1 MNISHISPLL
11 QFKSVTYSGLK
22 PGLRLIILG
31 AVHGNET
38 CGTQAI
44 EKIMQEFETKER
56 TIITGSVTFVPIA
69 NPLAYAKKQR
79 MGDRNLN
86 RNLNP
91 NPQPQDFEDYVANW
105 LCPLLAQHDV
115 LLDLHSFHTPGQPF
129 ALVGPLDNTEGL
141 ESFAFAAQEEALA
154 LRLGVNV
161 FVDGW
166 LDTYARGVMRR
177 IANKEAYPEHS
188 KLQNL
193 DVKYGV
199 GTTEYMRSKGGWGIT
214 LECGQHD
221 DVSAPQLAYQAI
233 ANTLAHLGLVDVS
246 EPQKA
251 SDYQNLRIVEVIDK
265 INANDQFI
273 NAWRSFDI
281 LKAGDVIGV
290 RKNGEQVIAEFDAI
304 ILFPNPAALAG
315 NEWFYLAKWVTRF

>member
-1 MNISHISPLL
+1 MSISHINHPL

-22 PGLRLIILG
+22 PGLRLIVLG

-44 EKIMQEFETKER
+44 VKIMQEIESGTMP
-56 TIITGSVTFVPIA
+56 IAVGSVTFVPIA

-91 NPQPQDFEDYVANW
+91 NPQPQDFEDNVANW

-129 ALVGPLDNTEGL
+129 ALVGPLDNTGEL
-141 ESFAFAAQEEALA
+141 EPFAYAAQEEALA
-154 LRLGVNV
+154 LKLGVKL

-166 LDTYARGVMRR
+166 LDTYSRGVAHRV
-177 IANKEAYPEHS
+177 ANKSAYPEHS

-199 GTTEYMRSKGGWGIT
+199 GTTEYMRSQGGWGIT

-221 DVSAPQLAYQAI
+221 DPAAPLVAYLAI
-233 ANTLAHLGLVDVS
+233 ANTLAHLGLVDGPA
-246 EPQKA
+246 PQKVC
-251 SDYQNLRIVEVIDK
+251 DYQNLRIVEVIDK
-265 INANDQFI
+265 TDAEDKFNQ
-273 NAWRSFDI
+273 AWKSFDT
-281 LKAGDVIGV
+281 LKAGDVIG
-290 RKNGEQVIAEFDAI
+290 RRNTGEQVIAEYDAI

-315 NEWFYLAKWVTRF
+315 NEWFYLAKMIIRF